1 MRELRG
7 NVLFISL
14 PNPCVGKVEAH
25 CETEGYILVVQ
36 ALKAPF

>member
-1 MRELRG
+1 MRELCG

-14 PNPCVGKVEAH
+14 PNSSTGKVEAH
-25 CETEGYILVVQ
+25 CETEGCILVVQ